1 VLQYIASSLLGARSF
16 SGGLASA
23 GLGLLLH
30 FAISLVVATIY
41 ILASRRIAV
50 LRKQWVLFGLLYG
63 VAVWVVMNLV
73 FLPHTAIVHGSV
85 TAATLANGIISH
97 ALFVGLPSA
106 FFAKKT
112 AA

>member
-1 VLQYIASSLLGARSF
+1 
-16 SGGLASA
+16 
-23 GLGLLLH
+23 
-30 FAISLVVATIY
+30 
-41 ILASRRIAV
+41 
-50 LRKQWVLFGLLYG
+50 LLYG